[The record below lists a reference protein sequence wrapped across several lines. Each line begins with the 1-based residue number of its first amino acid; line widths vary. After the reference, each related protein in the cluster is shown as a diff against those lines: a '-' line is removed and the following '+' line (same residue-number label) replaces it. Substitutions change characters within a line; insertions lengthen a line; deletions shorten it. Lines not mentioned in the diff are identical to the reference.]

1 MTKRSNRKTWTKEEE
16 LILRLYY
23 DLLPATEIAKILG
36 RTEWSVR
43 HKARK
48 LGIAK
53 KQRGKFPKHLMKLIP
68 HINDSYIKSRDK

>member
-1 MTKRSNRKTWTKEEE
+1 MSSGRKWTKEEE

-23 DLLPATEIAKILG
+23 DLLPSAEIAKILG

-43 HKARK
+43 HKARA

-53 KQRGKFPKHLMKLIP
+53 KQRGKFPKYLMKLLPLIK
-68 HINDSYIKSRDK
+68 DKYI

>member
-1 MTKRSNRKTWTKEEE
+1 VNKGRKWTKEEE

-23 DLLPATEIAKILG
+23 DLLPASEVAKILG

-43 HKARK
+43 HKARE

-53 KQRGKFPKHLMKLIP
+53 KQRGKFPKYLMKLVTLIK
-68 HINDSYIKSRDK
+68 DKYI

>member
-1 MTKRSNRKTWTKEEE
+1 MNRRRKWTKEEE

-23 DLLPATEIAKILG
+23 DLLPSAEIAKILG

-53 KQRGKFPKHLMKLIP
+53 KGKGKFPKHLMKLIP